1 MTQQDKHRYDILVDA
16 YEAYYR
22 DSVHEFFDAIDR
34 LAKVE
39 HRKFGVVLCDVVE
52 AL

>member
-1 MTQQDKHRYDILVDA
+1 MTQQDKRRYSILVDA

-22 DSVHEFFDAIDR
+22 DNAHEFFGAIDR

-39 HRKFGVVLCDVVE
+39 HRKFGLVLCDVVE